1 MNSAADL
8 GGTFIVLDVTAL
20 AFPQNHKYER
30 DRALRDRMD
39 SDQFKGGNGSSQS
52 REPVCLLSLVSVML

>member
-20 AFPQNHKYER
+20 AF
-30 DRALRDRMD
+30 A
-39 SDQFKGGNGSSQS
+39 
-52 REPVCLLSLVSVML
+52 PVINMRQAGP